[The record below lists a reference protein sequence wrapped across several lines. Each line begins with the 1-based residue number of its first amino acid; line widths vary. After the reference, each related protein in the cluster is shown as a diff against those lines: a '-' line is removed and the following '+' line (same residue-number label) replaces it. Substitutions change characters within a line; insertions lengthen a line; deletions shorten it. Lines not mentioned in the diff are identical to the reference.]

1 MRGTMGQSA
10 KFWWVLGGVAVLAL
24 LAAPVRADDRKAA
37 GSSDEDMRQ
46 RIERLERQVKEN
58 QAKESEANWPRLGG
72 HFGFVIPLV
81 TAGDGE
87 PQTEGDAFSLGFP
100 MGITVKKE
108 GPFAFDL
115 ELVPAIQDRNETTA
129 NVTIHP
135 GVLYD
140 LGSGWTA
147 GLRMAFV
154 VPSNSWGFTP
164 LINKKL
170 FDITEHSHAFV
181 EMPVPIRINPNDST
195 TVTLAMHFGIGF

>member
-1 MRGTMGQSA
+1 MTQ
-10 KFWWVLGGVAVLAL
+10 WVLRGMAVLAL
-24 LAAPVRADDRKAA
+24 LAAPVTARAADQKASDGDDVK
-37 GSSDEDMRQ
+37 Q
-46 RIERLERQVKEN
+46 RMQHLEERVKELEGD
-58 QAKESEANWPRLGG
+58 KGDKGGTWPHLGA

-81 TAGDGE
+81 TVGDGE
-87 PQTEGDAFSLGFP
+87 PQTEGDDFGIGFP

-115 ELVPAIQDRNETTA
+115 EFVPSIQDRNEVSG

-140 LGSGWTA
+140 LGDGWTA

-154 VPSNSWGFTP
+154 VPNNDWGFTP

-170 FDITEHSHAFV
+170 CDLTEHSHLFA
-181 EMPVPIRINPNDST
+181 EMPLPIRINQDST
-195 TVTLAMHFGIGF
+195 TFGVAMHFGIGF